1 MKSWL
6 TDYCG
11 EPLTPREEAIATA
24 AGQKL
29 ADRTQQL
36 LNDWAYLDDAEFAQ
50 KYQMKKTFLP
60 HLYAEWLKGQG
71 L

>member
-1 MKSWL
+1 MEPKREPWEM

-24 AGQKL
+24 AGQK
-29 ADRTQQL
+29 AIRSVQKKFQESENCT
-36 LNDWAYLDDAEFAQ
+36 EF
-50 KYQMKKTFLP
+50 
-60 HLYAEWLKGQG
+60 AEWLKGQ